1 MALLRS
7 QGDKALLGRYSSF
20 NTVEKTLGNVVEL
33 LLKNERLKRLL
44 YYTDR
49 KALHLPKLNQEQTFS
64 LLNTGIKIVP
74 KLEVDHDAKPYII
87 LTLDN
92 FVPEENQ
99 TTFRSF
105 QLQVDILCQ
114 YEHWNLE
121 DFKLRPYAIA
131 GEVDALINKSFITG
145 MGIADFVGA
154 KSLILEDMGGLTLYY
169 NVEAFTDDTKLHSNN
184 D

>member
-44 YYTDR
+44 YYSDR
-49 KALHLPKLNQEQTFS
+49 KALRLPKLTQEQTYS
-64 LLNTGIKIVP
+64 LLNTSIKIVP
-74 KLEVDHDAKPYII
+74 QVGIDDDVKSYVI

-99 TTFRSF
+99 TTFRRF
-105 QLQVDILCQ
+105 QLQVDILCN
-114 YEHWNLE
+114 YEYWNLE

-131 GEVDALINKSFITG
+131 GEVDALINNSFITG
-145 MGIADFVGA
+145 VGVADFVGA
-154 KSLILEDMGGLTLYY
+154 KSLVTEDMGGLTLCYI
-169 NVEAFTDDTKLHSNN
+169 VEAFTDDVKLHPDN

>member
-1 MALLRS
+1 MALLRA
-7 QGDKALLGRYSSF
+7 QGDKALIGRYSSF
-20 NTVEKTLGNVVEL
+20 NSVEKTLGNVVEL

-49 KALHLPKLNQEQTFS
+49 KALHLPKLTQEQTFS
-64 LLNTGIKIVP
+64 LLDTGIKLVP
-74 KLEVDHDAKPYII
+74 KLEIEHDAKPYII

-114 YEHWNLE
+114 YEYWNLE
-121 DFKLRPYAIA
+121 DFKLRPYMIA
-131 GEVDALINKSFITG
+131 GEVDALINNSFITG
-145 MGIADFVGA
+145 NGVADFVGA
-154 KSLILEDMGGLTLYY
+154 KSLILPDMGGLTLYY
-169 NVEAFTDDTKLHSNN
+169 NVETFTDDMKLHPDNN
-184 D
+184 